1 MFQTG
6 AFKDEFAQIRRYYFK
21 SSGFAWFQIKRQSG
35 RDRSVFPY
43 LIPDISLFYGAY
55 VSAVKTQEP
64 LSSPR
69 QRKTL
74 SGWCILVMFAHWHDP
89 PIVV

>member
-1 MFQTG
+1 MVSNKAT
-6 AFKDEFAQIRRYYFK
+6 KRKRRNHEHPNR
-21 SSGFAWFQIKRQSG
+21 G
-35 RDRSVFPY
+35 VFPY